1 LSDTKGAKPEFSG
14 APDHL
19 IRADTAI
26 HKDEEPWRT
35 TTTIMQQE

>member
-19 IRADTAI
+19 IRADIAI
-26 HKDEEPWRT
+26 HKDEGPWRT